1 MAKKSTVE
9 RLALPMFICG
19 ILAMA
24 ASATIS
30 LGASA
35 NASSPLELKKV
46 TISYLSSGYSANDSA
61 CGSSQDLY
69 SATRTGAS
77 FRAKSLGNSSND
89 KTFECTATFYM
100 VTNVTIP
107 NPKPEP
113 TVTVI
118 YKPLPSSAPRPNQQP
133 TRNPSPTPTTS
144 RTPLPRPTFA
154 PTPIPKPNWWQTPK
168 PTPTKTP
175 RP

>member
-1 MAKKSTVE
+1 MAKKSMIE

-19 ILAMA
+19 VLAMA
-24 ASATIS
+24 SSATIS

-46 TISYLSSGYSANDSA
+46 TLTYLSNGYSANDSG
-61 CGSSQDLY
+61 CGSAQDVY
-69 SATRTGAS
+69 SSNRTGAS
-77 FRAKSLGNSSND
+77 FNARNMGNSSSY

-107 NPKPEP
+107 TPKPAP

-118 YKPLPSSAPRPNQQP
+118 YKPQP
-133 TRNPSPTPTTS
+133 VITAAPTPNPTIHPTPKPTAT
-144 RTPLPRPTFA
+144 RTPNPRPTIA
-154 PTPIPKPNWWQTPK
+154 PTPVNKPNWWQRPA
-168 PTPTKTP
+168 PTPTKQP

>member
-1 MAKKSTVE
+1 MAKKSMIE

-19 ILAMA
+19 VIAMVS
-24 ASATIS
+24 SATIS

-35 NASSPLELKKV
+35 NASSPLELKRV
-46 TISYLSSGYSANDSA
+46 TLTYLSSGYSANDSG
-61 CGSSQDLY
+61 CGSAQDIY
-69 SATRTGAS
+69 TSNRTDAS
-77 FRAKSLGNSSND
+77 FRARSMGNSNND

-107 NPKPEP
+107 NPKPVP

-118 YKPLPSSAPRPNQQP
+118 YKPQPSN
-133 TRNPSPTPTTS
+133 SPTPTQYPTRYPTPKPTVT
-144 RTPLPRPTFA
+144 RTPNPQPTIA
-154 PTPIPKPNWWQTPK
+154 PTPVTRPNWWQRPT
-168 PTPTKTP
+168 PTPTKQP